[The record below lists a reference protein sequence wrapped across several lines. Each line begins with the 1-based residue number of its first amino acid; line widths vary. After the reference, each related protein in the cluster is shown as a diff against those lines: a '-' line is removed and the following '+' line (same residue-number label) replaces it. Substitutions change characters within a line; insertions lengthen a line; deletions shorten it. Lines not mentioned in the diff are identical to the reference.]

1 MISRW
6 PTSLTNTKGFVSL
19 FHWVVV
25 AYARMLSRF
34 SCVQLF
40 ATPWTV
46 ACQAPLSIEFS
57 RKECWSWLSFSP
69 LGYLPDSGIE
79 PASPALAGK
88 FFTTAS
94 AGKHPETDP
103 ETSNQ
108 GFWWDPISVTAR
120 IYQAKEGANN
130 FYTLLKGT
138 FSQMALFNLLKHLKL
153 PALQTECRQLLH
165 HCKKPFVTLN

>member
-1 MISRW
+1 MI
-6 PTSLTNTKGFVSL
+6 PTSLSKMNKEIMRKVWSVKELKIVYILPNGLRAVL
-19 FHWVVV
+19 
-25 AYARMLSRF
+25 

-108 GFWWDPISVTAR
+108 GFW
-120 IYQAKEGANN
+120 
-130 FYTLLKGT
+130 
-138 FSQMALFNLLKHLKL
+138 
-153 PALQTECRQLLH
+153 
-165 HCKKPFVTLN
+165 